1 MQTMIAVL
9 AACLTL
15 TFVQLCFGTSRAQAG
30 SHIPEFCKHRYDLCL
45 SRCQMP
51 DRKCFRGCQ
60 HRLQHCVSRS
70 R

>member
-30 SHIPEFCKHRYDLCL
+30 SHIPEFCKHRLR
-45 SRCQMP
+45 SVPEQMP
-51 DRKCFRGCQ
+51 DAGPQVLPGLSAPAAALR
-60 HRLQHCVSRS
+60 
-70 R
+70 